1 MPRRDRPDQ
10 PGCSAAADFELANG
24 RVDFGGGRQPR
35 QTVPTYW
42 DRPPSA
48 TVKVPLA
55 RIEPVAP
62 DSCPVPPT
70 IVCRSTIEPPPP
82 AANDPAF
89 FTISVPRHGP
99 TRPVIVESDVNR
111 ETLVAGVSAVVTM
124 PLAAPAKVASMS
136 PR

>member
-42 DRPPSA
+42 DRPPSGK
-48 TVKVPLA
+48 VKVPLA

-62 DSCPVPPT
+62 DNWPVPPT
-70 IVCRSTIEPPPP
+70 IVCRSTIDPSPP
-82 AANDPAF
+82 AANEPAF
-89 FTISVPRHGP
+89 LTISVPRHCV
-99 TRPVIVESDVNR
+99 TRPVIVESEVNN
-111 ETLVAGVSAVVTM
+111 ETVVAGVSAVVTM
-124 PLAAPAKVASMS
+124 LLAAPVKVASMS